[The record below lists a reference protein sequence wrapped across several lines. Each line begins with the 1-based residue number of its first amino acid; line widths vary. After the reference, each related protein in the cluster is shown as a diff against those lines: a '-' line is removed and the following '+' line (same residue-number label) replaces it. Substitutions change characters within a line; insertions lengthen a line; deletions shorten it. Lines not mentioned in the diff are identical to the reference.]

1 MKLRKRK
8 DGYLDI
14 NIMHVKKLVHVL
26 VWEAFNGP
34 VPDGYEIN
42 HINCVR
48 DDNSLDNLSIM
59 SHYDNV
65 KWDNADE
72 KRGKPVLQYTIEG
85 EFVASQRVMGAIKC
99 ARIVM
104 EHVVK
109 RKARKELVRCLM
121 YGIEIGRGAW
131 LQVPYREFK
140 FDAYAP
146 RARAA
151 QRGEESRIERVGYV
165 VAFWHGFGLICYSR
179 AKFMYTKR

>member
-1 MKLRKRK
+1 MEEWRDIPRFNGWYQASNLGRIRSLFYNGGRRKTPKILKLRKRK

-72 KRGKPVLQYTIEG
+72 KKGKPVLQYTIEG
-85 EFVASQRVMGAIKC
+85 EFVREWATQ
-99 ARIVM
+99 
-104 EHVVK
+104 
-109 RKARKELVRCLM
+109 KE
-121 YGIEIGRGAW
+121 
-131 LQVPYREFK
+131 
-140 FDAYAP
+140 
-146 RARAA
+146 
-151 QRGEESRIERVGYV
+151 IERELG
-165 VAFWHGFGLICYSR
+165 FDQTSISSCCLGRTITSHGFVWSFKDHSSTRYNRL
-179 AKFMYTKR
+179 